1 MTQNALAPTWIRYG
15 TREYRR
21 TGVAFFL
28 AGFATFSLLYCVQP
42 LLPLFAAE
50 FDVSPAQSSLALSL
64 ATGGLAF
71 SVAAAGALSQGIG
84 RRGLMFAAMTT
95 AALLQIVAS
104 LAPDWRLLLAA
115 RALEG
120 FVLGG
125 LPAVAMAYLAEEIE
139 PGHLG
144 KSMGLYVAGTAFG
157 GMMGRVGMG
166 VFTEWVP
173 WRLAL
178 ALFAL
183 CCVAAAVGFRMLL
196 PPSRNFVRR
205 PGLDISFHLQAFRGH
220 FANTALLRIYASAF
234 LSMSVFVTL
243 YNYMTFRL
251 TETPYLLSQTA
262 ISMIFLIYAFGVL
275 SSSLGGVL
283 SDKFGGRP
291 LLIYS
296 YIFMFVGV
304 ITTLAHSLALIIAGL
319 VIMTVAFFIA
329 HAVGSGSIGPLADKA
344 KAHAS
349 ALYLLFYYLGSS
361 VSGTTGGWFWE
372 HGGWSAV
379 AAFAGAACIAGLL
392 IALSAR
398 ARPTGQAAPIDA

>member
-1 MTQNALAPTWIRYG
+1 MTDTASAPVWIRFG
-15 TREYRR
+15 TSEYRR
-21 TGVAFFL
+21 TGAAFFL

-50 FDVSPAQSSLALSL
+50 FSVSPAQSSLALSL
-64 ATGGLAF
+64 ATGALAF

-84 RRGLMFAAMTT
+84 RRGLMFASMSG
-95 AALLQIVAS
+95 AALLQLAAS
-104 LAPDWRLLLAA
+104 LAPNWHMLLIA

-139 PGHLG
+139 PDHLG

-166 VFTEWVP
+166 VFTEWVS
-173 WRLAL
+173 WRPAL
-178 ALFAL
+178 ALFAA
-183 CCVAAAVGFRMLL
+183 CCFAAAIGFRLLL

-205 PGLDISFHLQAFRGH
+205 PGFDPAFHIRAFRGH
-220 FANTALLRIYASAF
+220 FANRGLLRIYASAF

-251 TETPYLLSQTA
+251 TEAPYFLSQTL
-262 ISMIFLIYAFGVL
+262 ISMVFLIYGFGVV
-275 SSSLGGVL
+275 SSSMGGVL

-291 LLIYS
+291 LLIFAYV
-296 YIFMFVGV
+296 FMFIGV
-304 ITTLAHSLALIIAGL
+304 LVTLAGNLFFIIAGL
-319 VIMTVAFFIA
+319 VVMTIAFFIA
-329 HAVGSGSIGPLADKA
+329 HAVGSGSIGPLADGA

-372 HGGWSAV
+372 HGGWNAV
-379 AAFAGAACIAGLL
+379 AAFAGASCLIGLAV
-392 IALSAR
+392 ALST
-398 ARPTGQAAPIDA
+398 RPKPGGPAAPIDA

>member
-1 MTQNALAPTWIRYG
+1 VTHGAPTPVWIKFG
-15 TREYRR
+15 TSEYRR
-21 TGVAFFL
+21 TGAAFFL

-42 LLPLFAAE
+42 LLPLLAGE
-50 FDVSPAQSSLALSL
+50 FSVSPAQSSLALSL
-64 ATGGLAF
+64 ATGALAF

-84 RRGLMFAAMTT
+84 RRGLMFASMSG
-95 AALLQIVAS
+95 AAILQLAAS
-104 LAPDWRLLLAA
+104 LAPDWHMLLAA

-144 KSMGLYVAGTAFG
+144 KSMGLYIAGTAFG

-166 VFTEWVP
+166 VLTEWVS

-178 ALFAL
+178 ALFAA
-183 CCVAAAVGFRMLL
+183 CCFAAAVGFRVLL

-205 PGLDISFHLQAFRGH
+205 PGFEPAFHLKTFRAH
-220 FANTALLRIYASAF
+220 FANSGLLRIYASAF

-251 TETPYLLSQTA
+251 VAAPYLLSQTA
-262 ISMIFLIYAFGVL
+262 ISMIFLIYGFGVV
-275 SSSLGGVL
+275 SSSMGGLL

-291 LLIYS
+291 LLIFA
-296 YIFMFVGV
+296 YIFMFIGV
-304 ITTLAHSLALIIAGL
+304 LITLAGNLALIIAGL

-329 HAVGSGSIGPLADKA
+329 HAVGSGSIGPLTDGA

-361 VSGTTGGWFWE
+361 ISGTAGGWFWE

-379 AAFAGAACIAGLL
+379 AAFAGTSCLIGLGV
-392 IALSAR
+392 ALSAR
-398 ARPTGQAAPIDA
+398 PKPSGPAAPIGA